1 MYGVYVERML
11 SCYGVCMEETG
22 SCTGESFEKTVK
34 AHIIALKSV

>member
-1 MYGVYVERML
+1 MYGVCMERML